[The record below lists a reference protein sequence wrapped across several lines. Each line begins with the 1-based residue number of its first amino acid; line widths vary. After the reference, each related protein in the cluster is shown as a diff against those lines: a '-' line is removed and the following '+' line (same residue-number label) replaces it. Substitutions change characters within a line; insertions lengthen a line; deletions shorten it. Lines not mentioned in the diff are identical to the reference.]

1 MDGFSSREGIIVLAA
16 TNQPE
21 VLDKALLRP
30 GRFDRR
36 VVVNLPD
43 KTGREAILKVH
54 TRKVPL
60 ANEAILADLAAVTPG
75 LSGADLKNLVNEAAL
90 LAARREQNEV
100 RHKDFLDAQEK
111 IVLGPERPILMSRA
125 DRERIAYHE
134 GGHAIL
140 GLVVLGADPVNR
152 VTIVPRGQALGVT
165 YQRPDSD
172 RYNYPEAYLRARI
185 VGMLGGRAAEE
196 VVYGTKTTGAE
207 NDIEQATGLARG
219 MVTRWGMSERLG
231 LVQLA
236 PRENP
241 YLSNAGGY
249 AGTRP
254 FSEQT
259 AEAIDTEVLKIIGES
274 HDKARRLLFA
284 HRKQLDALAEALL
297 ARETLNEQEI
307 LEVTG
312 LPPAPPLETGMLPIP
327 SAGEGNVGV
336 S

>member
-16 TNQPE
+16 TNQPD

-54 TRKVPL
+54 TRNVPL
-60 ANEAILADLAAVTPG
+60 AKDASLAEIAASTPG
-75 LSGADLKNLVNEAAL
+75 FSGADLRNLVNEAAL

-100 RHKDFLDAQEK
+100 HHKEFLDALEK
-111 IVLGPERPILMSRA
+111 IVLGPERPLLLSRA
-125 DRERIAYHE
+125 DKERIAYHE

-140 GLVVLGADPVNR
+140 GLVVPGADPVHR

-196 VVYGTKTTGAE
+196 IVYGAKTTGAE
-207 NDIEQATGLARG
+207 SDIEQATGLARR

-241 YLSNAGGY
+241 YLNGAGSFG
-249 AGTRP
+249 GSKP
-254 FSEQT
+254 FSDQT
-259 AEAIDTEVLKIIGES
+259 AEAIDNEVLKIINES
-274 HDKARRLLFA
+274 HEEAKRLLTV
-284 HRKQLDALAEALL
+284 HRKQLDALAEALV

-312 LPPAPPLETGMLPIP
+312 LPPAPPLDTGMLPVSNGDG
-327 SAGEGNVGV
+327 SARHL

>member
-1 MDGFSSREGIIVLAA
+1 
-16 TNQPE
+16 

-43 KTGREAILKVH
+43 KAGREAILKVH
-54 TRKVPL
+54 TRTVPL
-60 ANEAILADLAAVTPG
+60 AKDASLADLAAVTPG
-75 LSGADLKNLVNEAAL
+75 FSGADLRNLVNEAAL
-90 LAARREQNEV
+90 LAARRGQNDV
-100 RHKDFLDAQEK
+100 RHQDFLDALEK
-111 IVLGPERPILMSRA
+111 IVLGPERPLLLSRA
-125 DRERIAYHE
+125 DKERIAYHE

-140 GLVVLGADPVNR
+140 GLVVPGADPVNR

-185 VGMLGGRAAEE
+185 IGMLGGRAAEE
-196 VVYGTKTTGAE
+196 IVYGTRTTGAE
-207 NDIEQATGLARG
+207 NDIEQATALARG

-241 YLSNAGGY
+241 YLNAASGY

-254 FSEQT
+254 FSEET
-259 AEAIDTEVLKIIGES
+259 AEAIDAEVRKIIGES
-274 HDKARRLLFA
+274 HEEAKRLLSLY
-284 HRKQLDALAEALL
+284 RKQLDALVEALL
-297 ARETLNEQEI
+297 QRETVNEQEI
-307 LEVTG
+307 LQVTG
-312 LPPAPPLETGMLPIP
+312 LPPAPALETAMLPMP
-327 SAGEGNVGV
+327 GVDGGSAGVH
-336 S
+336 